1 MLTKEDLLKL
11 SKERLAEL
19 LLEEW
24 NDKEIKRIMIP
35 VGTQEPYNDCFHGG
49 PCTNPFHDCI
59 NCPRQFIGEW
69 TTTSDG
75 TVMKQDGTI
84 LHQGKE

>member
-24 NDKEIKRIMIP
+24 SKMELPKPFDILVPKDVYIERR
-35 VGTQEPYNDCFHGG
+35 DCFHGG
-49 PCTNPFHDCI
+49 PCTNPHYDCV
-59 NCPRQFIGEW
+59 NCPRQFSG
-69 TTTSDG
+69 G
-75 TVMKQDGTI
+75 GTI
-84 LHQGKE
+84 STNGTIQTFKQVNNE